1 MPRTRLLIF
10 VLGFPAVLV
19 AGLFLAPKIV
29 PHSTEEPHYSASD
42 LPHAGYGPVS
52 QGDAET
58 KVRERI
64 EYATELAAE
73 RPDQW
78 LPKQVLARALR
89 SRYLVDGN
97 ADALRDAGR
106 QLALARSVADD
117 GAGPALVS
125 AEWSMEVHDLDGAEA
140 GLAAYDKSVVK
151 LSTGEQAT
159 ALELRGDIN
168 FYRGDISA
176 AERLYDAAR
185 KIENGPSVQVR
196 LAVLEKSRGNFD
208 AAITHLVNAARLDSL
223 RTPQTL
229 ANIALQAGAIEFAR
243 GRYDVAQKWYRK
255 ADELFADY
263 WKTKLYLGEAALV
276 AGNADQAA
284 AMFENVAVDTGD
296 PQAMDALAMLY
307 RRSGDRQRSKA
318 WAARASAEWEKRVGD
333 IPSAYVAHAA
343 EHELA
348 FGDPARALSY
358 ARKNAT
364 TRPNG
369 EAYLLLAR
377 ALSAN
382 GQDSAAMRQLMRAE
396 RAGWKSA
403 RLYVEIAQLSAALG
417 DEEHAA
423 EARDM
428 ALKLNPQIYSPEAT
442 LIWFAH
448 G

>member
-1 MPRTRLLIF
+1 MVGLL
-10 VLGFPAVLV
+10 
-19 AGLFLAPKIV
+19 LAPKFA
-29 PHSTEEPHYSASD
+29 PESPEEPHYSARD
-42 LPHAGYGPVS
+42 LPRAGYGSAS
-52 QGDAET
+52 QREAET
-58 KVRERI
+58 RARKRI
-64 EYATELAAE
+64 EYATELAAA
-73 RPDQW
+73 RPGQW

-97 ADALRDAGR
+97 PDALRDAGL
-106 QLALARSVADD
+106 QLAAARADAAD
-117 GAGPALVS
+117 GSGPGLIS
-125 AEWSMEVHDLDGAEA
+125 AEWSMEVHDLVGAEA
-140 GLAAYDKSVVK
+140 GLAAYDKGVVK

-168 FYRGDISA
+168 FYRGDLSA
-176 AERLYDAAR
+176 AERLYGAAR

-196 LAVLEKSRGNFD
+196 LAVLEKSRGKFD

-223 RTPQTL
+223 RTPQSL

-243 GRYDVAQKWYRK
+243 GRYDVAQEWYRE
-255 ADELFADY
+255 ADDLFAGY

-276 AGNADQAA
+276 AGETGKAA
-284 AMFENVAVDTGD
+284 GMFEDVATDTND

-307 RRSGDRQRSKA
+307 RRMGNRQRSKE
-318 WAARASAEWEKRVGD
+318 WASRASAEWERRVAD

-343 EHELA
+343 EHELT
-348 FGDPARALSY
+348 FGDPARALVY
-358 ARKNAT
+358 ARQNAT

-382 GQDSAAMRQLMRAE
+382 GQDNAAMKQLMRAKKS
-396 RAGWKSA
+396 GWKSA
-403 RLYVEIAQLSAALG
+403 RLYVELAQLSAALG
-417 DEEHAA
+417 DDAQA
-423 EARDM
+423 TEARAI
-428 ALKLNPQIYSPEAT
+428 ALELNPRIYSPEAT